1 MPPMSEQCP
10 IEPTSPTICPLRNTG
25 VTTARSKRWPAQT
38 QGSLVMS
45 TSPSSSSLGG
55 NDSKSAL
62 IACGSVRLNTGI
74 ERGEWAMELAR
85 ASNSSQPKSCASPM
99 MVENAVRQI
108 VTQHS
113 SVILMRRL
121 HIISSE
127 TGSNKGNLL
136 SYTIT
141 C

>member
-1 MPPMSEQCP
+1 
-10 IEPTSPTICPLRNTG
+10 
-25 VTTARSKRWPAQT
+25 
-38 QGSLVMS
+38 
-45 TSPSSSSLGG
+45 
-55 NDSKSAL
+55 
-62 IACGSVRLNTGI
+62 
-74 ERGEWAMELAR
+74 
-85 ASNSSQPKSCASPM
+85 M

-121 HIISSE
+121 HMISSE